1 MLVYLTCSS
10 LFISRIK
17 CPNTFYPAARGV
29 NREDFVTVLKV
40 SELMKHD
47 SFTLQTKMYSQV
59 TVDIFCFSFFSVMYT
74 FLRWRSNPELSAPD
88 EAVILLL
95 RGQILFLCQ
104 AVTFTVESTGTD
116 SLLELQLLQ
125 LFALCCGGASY
136 CCRLSVLVEGF
147 GIGF

>member
-47 SFTLQTKMYSQV
+47 SFTFTRSRKVQTLQTKMHSQV
-59 TVDIFCFSFFSVMYT
+59 TVGIFCFSFF
-74 FLRWRSNPELSAPD
+74 LSHIYIPTMAFKP
-88 EAVILLL
+88 
-95 RGQILFLCQ
+95 
-104 AVTFTVESTGTD
+104 
-116 SLLELQLLQ
+116 
-125 LFALCCGGASY
+125 
-136 CCRLSVLVEGF
+136 
-147 GIGF
+147 